1 MTPKLRMIKKDV
13 HFLGVLANVDQSILK
28 YRLEHGFEI
37 TSVPVDEAVH
47 LISNL
52 ENLPQKSVYSKLFM
66 HYPCINSSENRIYL
80 VSKKMIGE
88 IKLDYYGRV
97 VEVPE
102 EIWSFAGEYVSR
114 YLGQTFRLMRLFKE
128 GNILMPLSY
137 YYYEDRGIPKSF
149 MQASTTLPISRE
161 LYHLE
166 DSEIPE
172 LQKFL
177 KEFTLPFQKDFL
189 QLAFEN
195 FEESYHVTK
204 RHLAFLSLM
213 IGLEALFNPG
223 GGETRYRVS
232 RNVAVLLG
240 RNRED
245 SKAIFENVKKLY
257 DKRSKVIHS
266 GKVDEIEEVDVLN
279 LRNYL
284 RESIKKIYRM
294 GVEKDELLEKL
305 NEAGYGECL

>member
-1 MTPKLRMIKKDV
+1 MIKKEV

-47 LISNL
+47 FISNL
-52 ENLPQKSVYSKLFM
+52 ENLPRELVYDKLFFP
-66 HYPCINSSENRIYL
+66 YPCINSSEKRIYFI
-80 VSKKMIGE
+80 SKKMIGE
-88 IKLDYYGRV
+88 IKLDYRGRV
-97 VEVPE
+97 IEIPKEV
-102 EIWSFAGEYVSR
+102 WNFAGKHVHEYLR
-114 YLGQTFRLMRLFKE
+114 QTLRLMRLFKE
-128 GNILMPLSY
+128 GNIFMPLSY
-137 YYYEDRGIPKSF
+137 YYYEEGGIPKSF
-149 MQASTTLPISRE
+149 MRTSTSLPLSRE

-166 DSEIPE
+166 DSEIPK
-172 LQKFL
+172 LHKFL

-189 QLAFEN
+189 RLAFEN

-204 RHLAFLSLM
+204 RYLAFLSLM

-294 GVEKDELLEKL
+294 GIEKDELLEKL
-305 NEAGYGECL
+305 NESGYGECL

>member
-1 MTPKLRMIKKDV
+1 MIAKLEMIKKDV

-28 YRLEHGFEI
+28 YHLEHEFEI
-37 TSVPVDEAVH
+37 TSVPVNEAVH

-52 ENLPQKSVYSKLFM
+52 EKLPQELVHNKLFFP
-66 HYPCINSSENRIYL
+66 YSCINSSEKRIYF
-80 VSKKMIGE
+80 VSKKIIGE
-88 IKLDYYGRV
+88 IKLDHRGRV
-97 VEVPE
+97 VEIPK
-102 EIWSFAGEYVSR
+102 EIWSFGGKYVDG
-114 YLGQTFRLMRLFKE
+114 YLRQTLRLMRLFKE
-128 GNILMPLSY
+128 GNIFMPLSY
-137 YYYEDRGIPKSF
+137 YYYEERGIPKSF
-149 MQASTTLPISRE
+149 IRTSTFLPLSRE

-189 QLAFEN
+189 RLAFEN
-195 FEESYHVTK
+195 FEESYHVTS

-232 RNVAVLLG
+232 RNAAVLLG

-245 SKAIFENVKKLY
+245 SKTIFENVRNLY

-266 GKVDEIEEVDVLN
+266 GKVDEIEEIDVLN
-279 LRNYL
+279 LRSYL

-305 NEAGYGECL
+305 NESGYGECL

>member
-1 MTPKLRMIKKDV
+1 
-13 HFLGVLANVDQSILK
+13 
-28 YRLEHGFEI
+28 
-37 TSVPVDEAVH
+37 
-47 LISNL
+47 
-52 ENLPQKSVYSKLFM
+52 
-66 HYPCINSSENRIYL
+66 
-80 VSKKMIGE
+80 MIGE